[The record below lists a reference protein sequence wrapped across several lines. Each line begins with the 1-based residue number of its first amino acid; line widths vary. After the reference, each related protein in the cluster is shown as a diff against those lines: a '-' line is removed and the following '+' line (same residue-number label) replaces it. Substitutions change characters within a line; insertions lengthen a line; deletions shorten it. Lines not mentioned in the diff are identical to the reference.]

1 MVLSFLLLESS
12 LIGCYLFVT
21 FHYTLYSKL
30 LFATINSYKFLLC
43 LCYNKYTIAGKQ
55 RYMQRWY
62 KNRGGF
68 ALPTVLIASMV
79 MLSILTVSVTSV
91 ATVRNNLKT
100 QYYSQLAKVA
110 GEAGTAYAQACL
122 AKNGNVPQWSDASPL
137 RPNTDCTGTP
147 LSTLTCPGS
156 AGCYVLSTATYRSSF
171 SVAMPTLDAQGKAMT
186 IPNKGFVEL
195 LRASTGEV
203 WRTYYQPAAQ
213 PAVVPDLCSGEA
225 TSALGWSNAVISSA
239 ENQISI
245 SGATAAAAISTAS
258 GLIPAGPMYFQR
270 NFNVSSSGTYTVR
283 VQTKSSKDAA
293 EIYMDGTK
301 LTTSNGALASTTATL
316 SVGCHTISVRLTNK
330 SVAASYSQFAAA
342 VTKSGATAPVVV
354 TDTAWRASA
363 GASTSFSSPDYYA
376 DPSVWQTVTAY
387 SIKTHG
393 KQYAN
398 WTTANAPD
406 KFAAMISPSGNGCPG
421 SCPGGSY
428 AYLRD
433 SSDFYLSTATSV
445 TVSTVCDDKCAAYI
459 DGVLIHTNSSSSS
472 TVLKTPVSLAA
483 GYHHFGIILFNG
495 STATNPAGV
504 AGTVVAGTTVY
515 SRTDRAWQGST
526 TWTAGSSASDV
537 LSYAASFSPNPDN
550 FVDTPTVDLLV
561 VGGGGGGGT
570 NAAGGGGAGGVQYF
584 KDIELSSGTYTVT
597 VGAGGVKG
605 SSGSVAGTKGGQ
617 SQFGTYISAGGGG
630 GASRD
635 GGTAATSGGSG
646 GAGAGATTS
655 TPLRTSG
662 AAGTSGQGNAGGNGV
677 TADGSV
683 NATGG
688 GGGGVGNAGFA
699 GASGALAGDGGAGAI
714 FYLGTTRYA
723 VGGGGG
729 GGVTVNGTKGDAT
742 DGGGNGGA
750 KGAAAAAATA
760 NTGGGGGGGGT
771 AGGNG
776 GTGLVVVCFETGSM
790 TVSATGTYSTST
802 ATINGI
808 GYTFYK
814 FTASGTFTISTLKAS

>member
-1 MVLSFLLLESS
+1 
-12 LIGCYLFVT
+12 
-21 FHYTLYSKL
+21 
-30 LFATINSYKFLLC
+30 
-43 LCYNKYTIAGKQ
+43 
-55 RYMQRWY
+55 MQRWY

-342 VTKSGATAPVVV
+342 VTKVGATAPVVT
-354 TDTAWRASA
+354 TDTAWRVSA
-363 GASTSFSSPDYYA
+363 GASTSFSSSDYYA
-376 DPSVWQTVTAY
+376 DPTVWQAVVSYTTKPHA
-387 SIKTHG
+387 
-393 KQYAN
+393 KQYTN
-398 WTTANAPD
+398 WVSTAPD
-406 KFAAMISPSGNGCPG
+406 SFAAMIAPPGNSCST

-433 SSDFYLSTATSV
+433 SSDFYLSATTSV
-445 TVSTVCDDKCAAYI
+445 TVSTICDDQCSAYV
-459 DGVLIHTNSSSSS
+459 DGTLIHRNNSSSS
-472 TVLKTPVSLAA
+472 TVVKTTVSLGA
-483 GYHHFGIILFNG
+483 GYHHFGIILYNG
-495 STATNPAGV
+495 STAANPSGV
-504 AGTVVAGTTVY
+504 AGVVANASSGLVY
-515 SRTDRAWQGST
+515 SRTSSTWLGST
-526 TWTAGSSASDV
+526 TWATGTTDV
-537 LSYAASFSPNPDN
+537 NIFSYAANYSPSPDN
-550 FVDTPTVDLLV
+550 FIDTPTVDLLV
-561 VGGGGGGGT
+561 VGGGGGGGA
-570 NAAGGGGAGGVQYF
+570 NAAGGGGGGGVRYL
-584 KDIELSSGTYTVT
+584 KDVALSTGTYTVT
-597 VGAGGVKG
+597 IGAGGAKAASNSVVG
-605 SSGSVAGTKGGQ
+605 SNGGQ
-617 SQFGTYISAGGGG
+617 SVFGSYISLGGGG

-646 GAGAGATTS
+646 GGGAGAKVS
-655 TPLRTSG
+655 TQVPG
-662 AAGTSGQGNAGGNGV
+662 AAGTSGQGNAGGAGV
-677 TADGSV
+677 TADGST

-688 GGGGVGNAGFA
+688 GGGGAGNRGFA
-699 GASGALAGDGGAGAI
+699 GASGGSAGDGGAGGV
-714 FYLGTTRYA
+714 FYFGTTRYGVA
-723 VGGGGG
+723 GGGA
-729 GGVTVNGTKGDAT
+729 GGVTVNGTKGSAT
-742 DGGGNGGA
+742 DGGGAGGA
-750 KGAAAAAATA
+750 KSATATAATA
-760 NTGGGGGGGGT
+760 NTGGGGGGGGASGG
-771 AGGNG
+771 AGGS
-776 GTGLVVVCFETGSM
+776 GLVIVCFETGSM